1 MPISSENEHVS
12 HSPGAQGSCCGVGF
26 DTAVKDSVVPAIL
39 SSLDKIIFGLCL
51 PTLPRYYRTN
61 RMLLIHNF
69 IVIFFPS
76 NCTLKAVGATA
87 ALELNSFGMNL
98 EVPEQLQVKL
108 TNIAINLSQLR
119 WLGIHCSVS
128 L

>member
-1 MPISSENEHVS
+1 
-12 HSPGAQGSCCGVGF
+12 
-26 DTAVKDSVVPAIL
+26 
-39 SSLDKIIFGLCL
+39 
-51 PTLPRYYRTN
+51 
-61 RMLLIHNF
+61 MLLIHNF
-69 IVIFFPS
+69 IVIFFSS

-87 ALELNSFGMNL
+87 ALEFNSFGMNL